1 MKLRSRSRRP
11 ARPDHHR
18 PRLPAHHPAI
28 AAQPGEADIIEHNVD
43 HVRGAGRRL
52 RLARRAPNPAPS
64 HAHPCSPSHG
74 TVWSSEPP
82 TSSRK
87 TANIAPDPS
96 AAPRPQGVTTST
108 RARVGERAVGLVAHA
123 ATSRSGKRRQSGSL
137 KQFLIAFVSSSLIG
151 YLVNLMLVW
160 RVLAVRALTER
171 LGEAFI
177 PGVRRRRCRR
187 CGRGAPAQ
195 AWRVPSTRHDLP
207 RHPTHSKP
215 LRPDNR
221 RALAA
226 TQDDDVVPG
235 WRR

>member
-87 TANIAPDPS
+87 GSQHRTRPFGCASPARGDNLDEGSGWGTCCRSGCPRGDEPIRK
-96 AAPRPQGVTTST
+96 AAPVGQSQAVPDRLCVVLPDRLPGQLDARLAGARGTGADRAAGGGVHPGCPTAPLPTMRPWRSCPGMARPIYSARSSKTPHAFQAPPARQPQGV
-108 RARVGERAVGLVAHA
+108 G
-123 ATSRSGKRRQSGSL
+123 
-137 KQFLIAFVSSSLIG
+137 
-151 YLVNLMLVW
+151 
-160 RVLAVRALTER
+160 
-171 LGEAFI
+171 
-177 PGVRRRRCRR
+177 
-187 CGRGAPAQ
+187 
-195 AWRVPSTRHDLP
+195 
-207 RHPTHSKP
+207 RHP
-215 LRPDNR
+215 
-221 RALAA
+221 
-226 TQDDDVVPG
+226 G
-235 WRR
+235 